1 LKLIKA
7 KVTYRRSIGDSE
19 EFRIVD
25 DVTCLVG
32 KNESGKTDVQKAV
45 FRLKP
50 IESEAFDGGCAPLVR

>member
-7 KVTYRRSIGDSE
+7 KVTYYRSIGDSE
-19 EFRIVD
+19 EFRIED

-32 KNESGKTDVQKAV
+32 KNESGKTNVQKAL

-50 IESEAFDGGCAPLVR
+50 IENEAFDKGCAPLGR